1 MQNLVKILSL
11 LSCHERKRLVLLTAL
26 ITIMALLDMIGVA
39 SILPFMTVLVNPSII
54 ETNMYLNNIFQFSKK
69 FGIET
74 DQEFLFFLGIFV
86 FILLFI
92 SLAFK
97 SLTIYFQIRFVQMR
111 EYSIG
116 KRLVEGY
123 LHQPYSWF
131 LNRNSSDLGKTI
143 LSEVQQFISNGI
155 SPILELISK
164 GTVAIAITTLLII
177 VEPKIALIAGFSLA
191 GIYLAIFYFF
201 RRYLNLIGSKRL
213 KNNQLRF
220 RSVSEAF
227 GAIKEI
233 KVNGLEQTY
242 INWFSNSAQNYA
254 QTQSTV
260 RILAQLPRFILEGIA
275 FGGILLLMLYLISK
289 TGNFNEAIP
298 IISLYVFAGY
308 RLMPSLQVAYA
319 SLAQL
324 TFIGPS
330 LDKLNNDLKNLKPF
344 DENQEKNTFIFHD
357 VIKLKN
363 IYFKYPNTSRSAL
376 NDVSLNIPAKSTV
389 GLIGTTGS
397 GKTTLA
403 DIILGLFESQKGILE
418 VDGVTI
424 TKKNIRSWQ
433 KIIGYVPQHIFLAD
447 TSIEQNIAF
456 GVDAI
461 NIKKEIIEKV
471 SKIANLH
478 DFVINELPDQYQTT
492 IGERGV
498 KLSGG
503 QRQRIGIARALYHN
517 PKLLILDEATS
528 ALDNQTEKAVM
539 EALNSLRKN
548 ITIIIV
554 AHRLNTVK
562 NCDCI
567 IKLEQGQVVGLGK
580 YNDIIYDRM

>member
-1 MQNLVKILSL
+1 
-11 LSCHERKRLVLLTAL
+11 
-26 ITIMALLDMIGVA
+26 MALLDMIGVA

-539 EALNSLRKN
+539 EAVNSLRKN

-562 NCDCI
+562 NCDYI

>member
-503 QRQRIGIARALYHN
+503 QRQTDR
-517 PKLLILDEATS
+517 
-528 ALDNQTEKAVM
+528 
-539 EALNSLRKN
+539 
-548 ITIIIV
+548 
-554 AHRLNTVK
+554 
-562 NCDCI
+562 NCKSPI
-567 IKLEQGQVVGLGK
+567 SQP
-580 YNDIIYDRM
+580 

>member
-1 MQNLVKILSL
+1 
-11 LSCHERKRLVLLTAL
+11 
-26 ITIMALLDMIGVA
+26 
-39 SILPFMTVLVNPSII
+39 
-54 ETNMYLNNIFQFSKK
+54 
-69 FGIET
+69 
-74 DQEFLFFLGIFV
+74 
-86 FILLFI
+86 
-92 SLAFK
+92 
-97 SLTIYFQIRFVQMR
+97 
-111 EYSIG
+111 
-116 KRLVEGY
+116 
-123 LHQPYSWF
+123 
-131 LNRNSSDLGKTI
+131 
-143 LSEVQQFISNGI
+143 
-155 SPILELISK
+155 
-164 GTVAIAITTLLII
+164 
-177 VEPKIALIAGFSLA
+177 
-191 GIYLAIFYFF
+191 
-201 RRYLNLIGSKRL
+201 
-213 KNNQLRF
+213 
-220 RSVSEAF
+220 
-227 GAIKEI
+227 
-233 KVNGLEQTY
+233 
-242 INWFSNSAQNYA
+242 
-254 QTQSTV
+254 
-260 RILAQLPRFILEGIA
+260 
-275 FGGILLLMLYLISK
+275 
-289 TGNFNEAIP
+289 
-298 IISLYVFAGY
+298 
-308 RLMPSLQVAYA
+308 MPSLQVAYA